1 MTRPL
6 PWAGLLEAL
15 GEARFEE
22 IRTGLA
28 AAHTDAGDRDA
39 FLLDAAVGRVL
50 RELVP
55 PDAPAEAVTSY
66 AAFLQAMY
74 LLWAAGA
81 PPKSVDRER
90 LRGLLAAPRSA
101 PLTAP
106 DGTVAYIQLPEQMV
120 WAAAAPDA
128 AHEPIDGLVVIT
140 GPSGLR
146 TIALLGVRP
155 GREGFTTI
163 EAAAPLPPGPL
174 EARADGAAPFS
185 TVLPAGERMGF
196 LSVTSPLELVW
207 LALLAWSA
215 TTD

>member
-1 MTRPL
+1 MIRPL

-15 GEARFEE
+15 GETRFEE
-22 IRTGLA
+22 IRAALA
-28 AAHTDAGDRDA
+28 AAHTDGGDRDA

-50 RELVP
+50 RDLVP

-66 AAFLQAMY
+66 AALLHAMY
-74 LLWAAGA
+74 LLWAAGT
-81 PPKSVDRER
+81 PLKSVDHER
-90 LRGLLAAPRSA
+90 LRGLLAGPRSA

-106 DGTVAYIQLPEQMV
+106 DGAVAYLQLPERMV
-120 WAAAAPDA
+120 WAAPAPDA

-140 GPSGLR
+140 GPTGLR

-155 GREGFTTI
+155 EREGFTTV

-196 LSVTSPLELVW
+196 LSVTSALELVW